1 MSRDQINQLVELII
15 SWNKEDVANKL
26 YESYQSPSEFFK
38 NNQELFEEYQI
49 EAVTD
54 EDGLN
59 LMMLLLT
66 EALEYDNNLQI
77 CDLVDKSSYVLNNVN
92 DLLYKYDL
100 SIRADQKPK
109 GDFSI
114 SEELL
119 EKKSSNYL
127 KPVELLSVL
136 SPIVKKHGFTL
147 MELGRELGYYELFL
161 VTQSNTESLVQ
172 LISDLDLPIKEIK

>member
-1 MSRDQINQLVELII
+1 
-15 SWNKEDVANKL
+15 
-26 YESYQSPSEFFK
+26 
-38 NNQELFEEYQI
+38 
-49 EAVTD
+49 
-54 EDGLN
+54 
-59 LMMLLLT
+59 
-66 EALEYDNNLQI
+66 
-77 CDLVDKSSYVLNNVN
+77 VLNNVN